1 MEKVKVRLE
10 VTEGFEERYTKA
22 MLEAYQKK
30 ADREGRTIGG
40 VFHPRGRNDCATV
53 PVNVSGKRYG

>member
-22 MLEAYQKK
+22 TLEAYQKK

-40 VFHPRGRNDCATV
+40 VFHPHSRNGCGDL
-53 PVNVSGKRYG
+53 PVSIGNKRYG